1 MIKIYLSPSTQ
12 PHNLYYDKKHNEEQV
27 MNQVTDAL
35 VAYLSHFEVE
45 VIRGAKESTTYD
57 RLRQANQLGVDYYL
71 AIHSNAGGGR
81 GCETFYQAGV
91 NATPLTKARSKAYAE
106 KINRDF
112 AAITPSNTATVDRG
126 AKARLQS
133 DGKDWNHELRVCNA
147 PTNLIELEF
156 HDNQAG
162 AQWLIAN
169 TVKAGQ
175 TLGKSIVDLFDLKP
189 KEQTQP
195 EPETTIPADHYF
207 FIQTGAYK
215 TLKEA
220 EDEARKI
227 VLKTGADVGIKYGS
241 KNALKWIKGVK

>member
-35 VAYLSHFEVE
+35 VAALSNFEVE
-45 VIRGAKESTTYD
+45 VIRGSKESTTYD
-57 RLRQANQLGVDYYL
+57 RLRQANQRGVDYYL

-81 GCETFYQAGV
+81 GCETFYQAGI
-91 NATPLTKARSKAYAE
+91 NATPLVKARSKTYAE

-126 AKARLQS
+126 AKVRLQS
-133 DGKDWNHELRVCNA
+133 DGRDWNHELRVCTA
-147 PTNLIELEF
+147 PTNLIELDF

-175 TLGKSIVDLFDLKP
+175 TLAKSIVDLFDLKP
-189 KEQTQP
+189 KEKPTP
-195 EPETTIPADHYF
+195 EPEPTIPADHYF
-207 FIQTGAYK
+207 FVQTGAYK

-220 EDEARKI
+220 EDEAKRVAILTK
-227 VLKTGADVGIKYGS
+227 KSVGIKYGD
-241 KNALKWIKGVK
+241 KNALKWIKGVE